1 VPWTCWNPS
10 GCGRPRA
17 SSQPAVGR
25 RAAAS
30 GHRPGG
36 HRRPVAAAGGR
47 ADRRAGAGLP
57 VTRSPGGWPD
67 RSGFDQLISLFYI
80 ITVLAVLSALFLI
93 ASTMNTLMVEQ
104 AAEIATKAVVRATL
118 AQLGAEAV
126 SLGQGRTG
134 SAASVSEPCTR
145 RRP

>member
-1 VPWTCWNPS
+1 
-10 GCGRPRA
+10 
-17 SSQPAVGR
+17 
-25 RAAAS
+25 
-30 GHRPGG
+30 
-36 HRRPVAAAGGR
+36 
-47 ADRRAGAGLP
+47 
-57 VTRSPGGWPD
+57 
-67 RSGFDQLISLFYI
+67 
-80 ITVLAVLSALFLI
+80 
-93 ASTMNTLMVEQ
+93 MNTLMVEQ